1 MNILCVGNSFAVDVA
16 TYVHQIAKCAGQDVE
31 IVVLYIPGC
40 PVNKHWE
47 RYLDQY
53 PEYELY
59 VNGARNPV
67 KTCTFDEG
75 FNYHKHWDY
84 ITFQQRS
91 GDSGS
96 PETFFP
102 ELTLLMNELRKK
114 SDAQFLLHETWSYAK
129 TFQHE
134 KYGTN
139 PMDQAAMDKDI
150 RNAYLEV
157 SQKINV
163 KSIIPTGLGIE
174 LARKEFGDE
183 LTRDGY
189 HLNERGRTLAGMIW
203 AYHLLGPQINFSSFV
218 PNGYSYDDAVGP
230 IALKELPILNNIAKE
245 ALNLNKGHNI
255 YED

>member
-16 TYVHQIAKCAGQDVE
+16 TYVHQIAKSVGKDIK

-47 RYLDQY
+47 RFLDQY

-59 VNGARNPV
+59 VNGDRNPLM
-67 KTCTFDEG
+67 TCSFNEG
-75 FNYHKHWDY
+75 FNYCDKWDY

-91 GDSGS
+91 GDSGN
-96 PETFFP
+96 PDTFFP
-102 ELTLLMNELRKK
+102 ELTLLMDELRKK
-114 SDAQFLLHETWSYAK
+114 SAAKFLLHETWSYAK

-134 KYGTN
+134 KYGSN
-139 PMDQAAMDKDI
+139 PMDQAAMDADI

-157 SQKINV
+157 SKKTNV
-163 KSIIPTGLGIE
+163 DKIIPTGLGIE
-174 LARKEFGDE
+174 LARQVFGDE

-203 AYHLLGPQINFSSFV
+203 AYYFLGSKNDFSNFIPKGFT
-218 PNGYSYDDAVGP
+218 YDDVTGP
-230 IALKELPILNNIAKE
+230 VDEKELEILRNIAKK
-245 ALNLNKGHNI
+245 ALDNNKGHNI

>member
-16 TYVHQIAKCAGQDVE
+16 TYVHQIAEAAGRDIK

-40 PVNKHWE
+40 PVNKHWQ
-47 RYLDQY
+47 RYQDQY

-59 VNGARNPV
+59 VNGDRNPV
-67 KTCTFDEG
+67 MTCTFDQG
-75 FNYHKHWDY
+75 FNYLKHWDY

-91 GDSGS
+91 GDSGDAS
-96 PETFFP
+96 TFFP

-114 SDAQFLLHETWSYAK
+114 TDAKFLLHETWSYAK

-134 KYGTN
+134 KYGSN

-157 SQKINV
+157 SKKTDV
-163 KSIIPTGLGIE
+163 KYIITSGLGIE
-174 LARKEFGDE
+174 LARQVFGDE

-203 AYHLLGPQINFSSFV
+203 AYFLLGKNIDFSSFR
-218 PNGYSYDDAVGP
+218 PKGYTYDDVTGP
-230 IALKELPILNNIAKE
+230 VEEEELLVLNNLAKK
-245 ALNLNKGHNI
+245 ALDINRGHNI